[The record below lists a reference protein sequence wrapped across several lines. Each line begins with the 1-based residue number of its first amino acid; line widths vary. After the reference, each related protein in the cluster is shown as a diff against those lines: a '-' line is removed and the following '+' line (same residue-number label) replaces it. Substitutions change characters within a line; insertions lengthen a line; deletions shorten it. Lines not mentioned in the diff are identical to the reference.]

1 MLNNIVR
8 NILIKSYRL
17 SYLHYF
23 VAGLGIRPA
32 AGNADIT
39 YDVDM
44 LPDLIP
50 SPARP

>member
-1 MLNNIVR
+1 MLNNIVL
-8 NILIKSYRL
+8 NILIER
-17 SYLHYF
+17 YLHNF